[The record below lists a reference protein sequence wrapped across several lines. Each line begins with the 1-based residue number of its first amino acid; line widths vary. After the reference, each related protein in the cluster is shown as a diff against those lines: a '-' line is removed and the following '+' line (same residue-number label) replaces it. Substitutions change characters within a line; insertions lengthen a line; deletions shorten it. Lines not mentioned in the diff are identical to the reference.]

1 MGNVEIFVGDLV
13 GHTSDQMVLAEVV
26 GQLEHLDRPAIVIAN
41 IEIGR
46 QLDLVVALD
55 DLTLIIEAKAYRTAI
70 RGGENGLHWEAQ
82 TGSGRWKQIGNALQ
96 QTLAAKLALRDKMR
110 AFHPDDAGYPE
121 AALVFC
127 PTIPPGSDVPAG
139 NFKAS
144 VCELG
149 AVGSL
154 LTRPSGLQWP
164 LARWRAF
171 AENLRLTRVESID
184 AACDPS
190 LAEAEAMIASYLSA
204 FRQT

>member
-1 MGNVEIFVGDLV
+1 
-13 GHTSDQMVLAEVV
+13 
-26 GQLEHLDRPAIVIAN
+26 
-41 IEIGR
+41 
-46 QLDLVVALD
+46 
-55 DLTLIIEAKAYRTAI
+55 
-70 RGGENGLHWEAQ
+70 
-82 TGSGRWKQIGNALQ
+82 
-96 QTLAAKLALRDKMR
+96 MR

-190 LAEAEAMIASYLSA
+190 LVEAEAMIASWLSTTGLGA
-204 FRQT
+204 IALICSLAVAPATMARNGADDPAGHVRQGHGADDAPGHVRQCRGCDDSPGHVRQGRAAASVGSCIVRGCPSNFRSAMSKLWPVFVTPQPFEA